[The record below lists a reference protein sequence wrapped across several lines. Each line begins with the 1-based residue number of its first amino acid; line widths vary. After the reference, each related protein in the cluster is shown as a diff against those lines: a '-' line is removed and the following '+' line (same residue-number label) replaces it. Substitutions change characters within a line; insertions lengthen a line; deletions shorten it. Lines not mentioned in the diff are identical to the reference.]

1 MFLVR
6 QMEFALFDMEI
17 YHQEDEGRLKEW
29 PQILD
34 KVRQEVAV
42 TQPPA
47 YNRFALSFS
56 HIFAGGYA
64 AGYYSY
70 AWAEV
75 LSADAYAAFEESDDV
90 AETGRR
96 FWKKCW
102 PSVVRAA
109 QPNPS
114 SLPRPRTKPGCPAP
128 PTAVSTTQLDLKS
141 AVLNRT
147 VADSKLKAV

>member
-1 MFLVR
+1 
-6 QMEFALFDMEI
+6 MEFALFDMEI

-96 FWKKCW
+96 LKEILAVGG
-102 PSVVRAA
+102 SRT

-114 SLPRPRTKPGCPAP
+114 KPSAAANQAWMPCSA
-128 PTAVSTTQLDLKS
+128 TAVSTTRLNLKIRRF
-141 AVLNRT
+141 NC
-147 VADSKLKAV
+147 

>member
-56 HIFAGGYA
+56 HIFAGGYS

-96 FWKKCW
+96 FWKEILAVGGSRSAAESSK
-102 PSVVRAA
+102 PSAA
-109 QPNPS
+109 ANQAWMPCS
-114 SLPRPRTKPGCPAP
+114 A
-128 PTAVSTTQLDLKS
+128 TAVSTTQLDWKIRRF
-141 AVLNRT
+141 NC
-147 VADSKLKAV
+147 